1 MRNARQRGYTGR
13 MPRRDPVEV
22 LERFFRE
29 HPEGVISAYLFGSH
43 ARGAAH
49 RESDID
55 VAVLF
60 DRNAFPSSEQRF
72 EQRVRLTSELI
83 GALKQ
88 NEVDLIALNDVPPQL
103 ARLALRGRRVFCRD
117 SEADYAFTRTTMSRA
132 ADLEPFLRRVRRL
145 KLDAI
150 AR

>member
-1 MRNARQRGYTGR
+1 MA
-13 MPRRDPVEV
+13 DPVPR
-22 LERFFRE
+22 LEQFFEE
-29 HPEGVISAYLFGSH
+29 HSEGVVSAYLFGSH
-43 ARGAAH
+43 ARGTPH

-60 DRNAFPSSEQRF
+60 DRGAAPMPDERF
-72 EQRVRLTSELI
+72 ERRVRMLGDLI
-83 GALKQ
+83 AALER
-88 NEVDLIALNDVPPQL
+88 NAVDLIVLNDVPPQL
-103 ARLALRGRRVFCRD
+103 ARAALRGRRVFCRD
-117 SEADYAFTRTTMSRA
+117 SEAEHAFLRTTLSRA

>member
-1 MRNARQRGYTGR
+1 MS
-13 MPRRDPVEV
+13 RRDPIEV
-22 LERFFRE
+22 LEQFFRE
-29 HPEGVISAYLFGSH
+29 HPEGVVSAYLFGSH
-43 ARGAAH
+43 ARGTTH

-60 DRNAFPSSEQRF
+60 DRHAFPGSEQRF
-72 EQRVRLTSELI
+72 EQRVRLTSDLI
-83 GALKQ
+83 AALKH
-88 NEVDLIALNDVPPQL
+88 NEVDLIVLNDVPPQL
-103 ARLALRGRRVFCRD
+103 ARVALRGRRVFCQD
-117 SEADYAFTRTTMSRA
+117 ADTDRGFARTTLSRA

>member
-1 MRNARQRGYTGR
+1 
-13 MPRRDPVEV
+13 MPRRDPIEV

-29 HPEGVISAYLFGSH
+29 HPEGVVSAYLFGSH
-43 ARGAAH
+43 ARGTDH
-49 RESDID
+49 RDSDID

-60 DRNAFPSSEQRF
+60 DRNALPTSEQRL
-72 EQRVRLTSELI
+72 ERRIRLTSELI
-83 GALKQ
+83 VALKR

-103 ARLALRGRRVFCRD
+103 ARVALRGRRVFCRD
-117 SEADYAFTRTTMSRA
+117 AEAEHAFARTTLSRA